1 MTAQTNIR
9 TPAHNA
15 VIERRGETSRD
26 SDMSSTSTA
35 WMTKYAD
42 QTSFATAS
50 IGVGPPGALR
60 VTTNPTAATTP
71 VMMRPTRTMGS
82 TDAMTSDVSL
92 PAVRAAIPKIARLPA
107 VAMTI
112 LAFAGCARPATA
124 PRAGDRI
131 PDLVPA
137 KLLRQANR
145 GREIFGPDGFFRLP
159 ASVRRIWIDV
169 GAHRLQTTRDEL
181 RYPDVAIVAI
191 EPMEEAWSHW
201 PDSDRVLGLPVAIYL
216 DRGVMDFHVNRID
229 QASSLLEEAEGSQY
243 TKTIEV
249 RKVPV
254 IRLEDVINAI
264 PARYSV
270 SYVKTDVQGVDL
282 QVLQSG
288 GAGLRRAERVRA
300 EIIHSPEYK
309 KLNGQGM
316 STDKEMAAYMEGQG
330 FLLEN
335 QTSMVAGFLDASFVN
350 IHRSPFDRVWQ
361 DFRFG
366 VPNP

>member
-1 MTAQTNIR
+1 M
-9 TPAHNA
+9 
-15 VIERRGETSRD
+15 
-26 SDMSSTSTA
+26 
-35 WMTKYAD
+35 
-42 QTSFATAS
+42 
-50 IGVGPPGALR
+50 
-60 VTTNPTAATTP
+60 
-71 VMMRPTRTMGS
+71 
-82 TDAMTSDVSL
+82 
-92 PAVRAAIPKIARLPA
+92 RAAIPKIARLPA

-112 LAFAGCARPATA
+112 LAFAGCARPDTA
-124 PRAGDRI
+124 PRTGDRNT
-131 PDLVPA
+131 DLFPA
-137 KLLRQANR
+137 KLLRKANR

-316 STDKEMAAYMEGQG
+316 STDKEMAAYMESQG

-335 QTSMVAGFLDASFVN
+335 ETGMVAGFLDANFVN

>member
-1 MTAQTNIR
+1 
-9 TPAHNA
+9 
-15 VIERRGETSRD
+15 
-26 SDMSSTSTA
+26 
-35 WMTKYAD
+35 
-42 QTSFATAS
+42 
-50 IGVGPPGALR
+50 
-60 VTTNPTAATTP
+60 
-71 VMMRPTRTMGS
+71 
-82 TDAMTSDVSL
+82 
-92 PAVRAAIPKIARLPA
+92 
-107 VAMTI
+107 MTI
-112 LAFAGCARPATA
+112 LAFAGCARPDPA

-316 STDKEMAAYMEGQG
+316 STDKEMAAYMESQG

-335 QTSMVAGFLDASFVN
+335 ETSTVASFLDANFVN

-361 DFRFG
+361 HFRFG
-366 VPNP
+366 VPNS

>member
-1 MTAQTNIR
+1 
-9 TPAHNA
+9 
-15 VIERRGETSRD
+15 
-26 SDMSSTSTA
+26 MSKVA
-35 WMTKYAD
+35 PLLVVAM
-42 QTSFATAS
+42 TSFA
-50 IGVGPPGALR
+50 IGGCGRPDPAPP
-60 VTTNPTAATTP
+60 
-71 VMMRPTRTMGS
+71 
-82 TDAMTSDVSL
+82 
-92 PAVRAAIPKIARLPA
+92 
-107 VAMTI
+107 
-112 LAFAGCARPATA
+112 AGE
-124 PRAGDRI
+124 RI

-137 KLLRQANR
+137 KLLKQANR

-169 GAHRLQTTRDEL
+169 GAHHLQTTRGEL
-181 RYPDVAIVAI
+181 RYQDVAIVAI
-191 EPMEEAWSHW
+191 EPMEEAWSSW

-243 TKTIEV
+243 TKTVEI

-282 QVLQSG
+282 QVLQSAG
-288 GAGLRRAERVRA
+288 MGLRRAERVRA
-300 EIIHSPEYK
+300 EIIHRPEYK

-335 QTSMVAGFLDASFVN
+335 ETSMVPGFLDANFVN
-350 IHRSPFDRVWQ
+350 IRRSTFDRMWQ

-366 VPNP
+366 VPNS